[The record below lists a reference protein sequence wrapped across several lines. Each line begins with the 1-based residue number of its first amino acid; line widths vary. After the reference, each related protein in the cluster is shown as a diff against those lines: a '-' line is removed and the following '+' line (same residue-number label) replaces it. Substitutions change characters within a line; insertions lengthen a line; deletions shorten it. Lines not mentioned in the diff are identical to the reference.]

1 MSSMFAILIKSG
13 LVYVWDNNISGLGLR
28 QDTYASSVQERHQL
42 WQQNKLVIILKVFC
56 WWRGLMIRFLRNN
69 LCTKQHSVRSRCSMG
84 QLLSNRNH
92 NHPSFHNNHITDS
105 WNVVLGLIWW
115 WFDLSDLFCDIDK
128 AFTCREPQELVLQGE
143 VVEFKWENVMWF
155 LCTRM

>member
-92 NHPSFHNNHITDS
+92 NHPSFHNNHITYWLLECGFRIDLMVI
-105 WNVVLGLIWW
+105 WLI
-115 WFDLSDLFCDIDK
+115 
-128 AFTCREPQELVLQGE
+128 RLVLWHRQSIYVPWASGT
-143 VVEFKWENVMWF
+143 
-155 LCTRM
+155 CIARGGCGI